1 VLLKRPQGSRSVTLV
16 GHSIGARL
24 IFSCLQELYRC
35 KQLYLEQR
43 LEACR
48 QEAAER
54 AQQEGKVFE
63 KRKEKKKTF
72 TSSMMSGMKSL
83 FDEDKD
89 KDHNKKDKEEGDG
102 KETRKEDDAVDLGLD
117 LIDRRLWLSGPQTWR
132 TSACWTSSMRTTW
145 CRTWCCWG
153 CLPPPM

>member
-1 VLLKRPQGSRSVTLV
+1 M
-16 GHSIGARL
+16 

-117 LIDRRLWLSGPQTWR
+117 LIDRRLAIRPSDVEDFSLLDFKHADNLVQDVVLLG
-132 TSACWTSSMRTTW
+132 
-145 CRTWCCWG
+145 
-153 CLPPPM
+153 LPASTNVSH